1 MPIGAEIATEK
12 ARSAIL
18 FSRETRLQGEVLRFF
33 LCRISPCSSHCLF
46 SRVCYGCGWCRLGST
61 SLDCKILLRKRSSW
75 KLP

>member
-33 LCRISPCSSHCLF
+33 CVAFPLAHPIACFLVFAMGVDGAGLVPPALTARFC
-46 SRVCYGCGWCRLGST
+46 
-61 SLDCKILLRKRSSW
+61 
-75 KLP
+75 

>member
-33 LCRISPCSSHCLF
+33 VSHFSLLIPLPVFSCLLWVWMVQAWF
-46 SRVCYGCGWCRLGST
+46 HQ
-61 SLDCKILLRKRSSW
+61 
-75 KLP
+75 P

>member
-33 LCRISPCSSHCLF
+33 VSHFSLLIPLPVFSCL
-46 SRVCYGCGWCRLGST
+46 L
-61 SLDCKILLRKRSSW
+61 
-75 KLP
+75 